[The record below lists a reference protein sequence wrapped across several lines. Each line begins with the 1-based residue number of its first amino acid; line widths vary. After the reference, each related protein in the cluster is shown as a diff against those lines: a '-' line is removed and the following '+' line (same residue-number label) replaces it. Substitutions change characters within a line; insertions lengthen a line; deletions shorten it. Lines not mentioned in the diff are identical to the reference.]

1 MNKYEVVIHG
11 QIHTLYNSQEF
22 TKEQLESMVNRAIS
36 ELKWNGI
43 KRTYGNE
50 VNYLND
56 HFGFYDEK
64 GRVK

>member
-1 MNKYEVVIHG
+1 MQEYEVLIRG
-11 QIHTLYNSQEF
+11 QKYIIYNEQIF
-22 TKEQLESMVNRAIS
+22 TQKQVKSMVTQAIS

-50 VNYLND
+50 IYYLND

-64 GRVK
+64 LY